1 MEQLCYV
8 KLNNICAGVVVVNG
22 AITEAAPI
30 FQKFVGASL
39 VTFKNWVERK
49 GGTVQPLP
57 LR

>member
-49 GGTVQPLP
+49 GGTVQPL
-57 LR
+57 